1 MKSHDDSGR
10 IPAGKGLS
18 IMEDRDLQFA
28 LTTLIRESRHWASV
42 HRGLELFYRARDLLK
57 EHYHVD
63 SGYFVYKKTAG
74 WGTKSEQQFRV
85 YAPWGIL
92 PGCEKVLQKEVDRQ
106 LLMSPNPLQHVS
118 EDWLNILDVPHPVQ
132 KRWQTWGVQTGGSW
146 LLYIGQDPVG
156 LMVLRRRILKTD
168 DGLLMSLVVR
178 QVSLVMELLRY
189 RRAAE
194 EASQQDPLTGVFN
207 RRGAMMRIE
216 TLVRVRQAHDHW
228 VFVIFDVN
236 HFKEINDQRGHP
248 EGDRVLK
255 NVAQILSSDLRE
267 GDICGRWGGDEFV
280 VLLKSPE
287 ALAPEI
293 VSRLKTKVAT
303 TLRNVSVSAGWAIWG
318 IDGTSFDD
326 VYHVADRRLYQD
338 KKISSS

>member
-1 MKSHDDSGR
+1 
-10 IPAGKGLS
+10 
-18 IMEDRDLQFA
+18 MEDRDLQFA

-57 EHYHVD
+57 EYYQVD

-85 YAPWGIL
+85 YAPWGVL
-92 PGCEKVLQKEVDRQ
+92 PGCEKTLQEEVDRQ
-106 LLMSPNPLQHVS
+106 LLMSPNPLQHVTENWVS
-118 EDWLNILDVPHPVQ
+118 LAEVPLSVQ

-146 LLYIGQDPVG
+146 LLYIGKDPVG
-156 LMVLRRRILKTD
+156 LMVLRRRILRTD
-168 DGLLMSLVVR
+168 DGLLMSLVAR

-194 EASQQDPLTGVFN
+194 EVSQQDPLTGVLN

-216 TLVRVRQAHDHW
+216 TLVRVRQAHASW

-236 HFKEINDQRGHP
+236 NFKEINDRQGHP
-248 EGDRVLK
+248 QGDKVLK
-255 NVAQILSSDLRE
+255 NVAKILSLGLRE

-280 VLLKSPE
+280 VLLNSCG
-287 ALAPEI
+287 AQAPEI
-293 VSRLKTKVAT
+293 VARLKNKVAE

-318 IDGTSFDD
+318 VDGTSLDE

-338 KKISSS
+338 KKTSS